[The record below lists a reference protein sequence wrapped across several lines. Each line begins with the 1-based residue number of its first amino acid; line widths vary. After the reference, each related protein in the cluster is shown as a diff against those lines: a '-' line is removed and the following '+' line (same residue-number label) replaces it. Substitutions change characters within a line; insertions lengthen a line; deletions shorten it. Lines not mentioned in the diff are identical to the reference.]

1 MEFGENRR
9 ERPRG
14 LGIEKA
20 SEGAGA
26 PGKAI
31 LRTVLIERVGGIQ
44 EVLVL
49 REISVIV
56 IANWARRRPH

>member
-1 MEFGENRR
+1 MNRC

-14 LGIEKA
+14 LSIEEA
-20 SEGAGA
+20 SEGACA

-31 LRTVLIERVGGIQ
+31 LWTVLIERDGGIRR
-44 EVLVL
+44 VLVP

-56 IANWARRRPH
+56 IANWARRGPH